1 MSLSHARRVRQA
13 WKKRARKHPASE
25 GIGTNAKLASTIV
38 MDMLAAVLL
47 LVAYLRGQSEHVER
61 LWIEGRLTWQ
71 MLPLL
76 ILTFVVVGLAQVL
89 LP

>member
-1 MSLSHARRVRQA
+1 
-13 WKKRARKHPASE
+13 
-25 GIGTNAKLASTIV
+25 